1 MTLCIGLYLFDEVE
15 ILDFAGPLEVFST
28 ASRVFARL
36 HPGAPPPFSTALIGR
51 EPNIRARGGLRV
63 SVPHRIDDH
72 PPLDLLIVP
81 GGVVDAELERPDV
94 ITWVGAQAARNRRIA
109 SVCTGAFL
117 LGEAGLLDRRRCT
130 THWEDVAALRS
141 RYPNAHVVTDSR
153 FVDDGPIVTSAGI
166 SAGLDM
172 SLYLVARLAD
182 RSLAV
187 RTARQM
193 DYAWQGSPETGT
205 Q

>member
-1 MTLCIGLYLFDEVE
+1 MTLCIGLYLFDDVE
-15 ILDFAGPLEVFST
+15 ILDFAGPLEVFTT
-28 ASRVFARL
+28 ASRVFERL
-36 HPGAPPPFSTALIGR
+36 HPGAPPPFSTALIAR
-51 EPNIRARGGLRV
+51 QPEIRTRGGMTVRV
-63 SVPHRIDDH
+63 PYGIAEH

-81 GGVVDAELERPDV
+81 GGVIDAELGRKAV
-94 ITWVGAQAARNRRIA
+94 VTWVGAQAAHARRIA

-117 LGEAGLLDRRRCT
+117 LGEAGLLDGRRCT
-130 THWEDVAALRS
+130 THWEDISALRS
-141 RYPNAHVVTDSR
+141 RYPDAHVVSDAR
-153 FVDDGPIVTSAGI
+153 FVDDGTVVSSAGI

-193 DYAWQGSPETGT
+193 DYAWQGAPEGAA

>member
-1 MTLCIGLYLFDEVE
+1 MTLCIGLYLFDDVE
-15 ILDFAGPLEVFST
+15 ILDFAGPLEVFTT
-28 ASRVFARL
+28 ASRVFERL
-36 HPGAPPPFSTALIGR
+36 HPGAPPPFSTALIAR
-51 EPNIRARGGLRV
+51 QTKIRTRGGMIV
-63 SVPHRIDDH
+63 EVPCSLDTH
-72 PPLDLLIVP
+72 PALDVIVVP
-81 GGVVDAELERPDV
+81 GGVVDGELERNEV
-94 ITWVGAQAARNRRIA
+94 VTWLAAQASRVRRVA

-117 LGEAGLLDRRRCT
+117 LGEAGLLEGRRCT
-130 THWEDVAALRS
+130 THWEDIAALRS
-141 RYPNAHVVTDSR
+141 RYPNAHVVSDAR
-153 FVDDGPIVTSAGI
+153 FVDDGTVITSAGI

-193 DYAWQGSPETGT
+193 DYAWHGAPEPAT

>member
-28 ASRVFARL
+28 ASRVFKRL
-36 HPGAPPPFSTALIGR
+36 HPGAPPPFEPILIGR
-51 EPNIRARGGLRV
+51 QPQIRTRGGMQV
-63 SVPHRIDDH
+63 SVPYPITDH
-72 PPLDLLIVP
+72 PPLNLLIVP
-81 GGVVDAELERPDV
+81 GGVVDGELPRSEV
-94 ITWVGAQAARNRRIA
+94 VSWIATQAAHAGRIA

-117 LGEAGLLDRRRCT
+117 LGEAGLLERRRCT

-141 RYPNAHVVTDSR
+141 RYPNALVSTDAR
-153 FVDDGPIVTSAGI
+153 FIDDGPVITSAGI
-166 SAGLDM
+166 SAGIDM
-172 SLYLVARLAD
+172 SLYLVARLVD
-182 RSLAV
+182 RALAV

-193 DYAWQGSPETGT
+193 DYAWQGAPEPAS